1 MVLSR
6 PAASLSLKFE
16 FLNARAALKI
26 LPLSSRGGA
35 KTPGVGWP
43 KSPVALTA
51 KTDVDA
57 DSTFRAARLPP
68 PAKRGAM
75 TATRRYACAEQGFGG
90 AVSLSVSCWP
100 SHQCAGNDRST
111 HATPVTVRKHIEVK
125 RHDKPI

>member
-51 KTDVDA
+51 KGSPAPPPRQEGRDDGHT
-57 DSTFRAARLPP
+57 TLRLCRARLWGGSVFVGVLLAEPS
-68 PAKRGAM
+68 M
-75 TATRRYACAEQGFGG
+75 RR
-90 AVSLSVSCWP
+90 
-100 SHQCAGNDRST
+100 
-111 HATPVTVRKHIEVK
+111 
-125 RHDKPI
+125 